1 MRAQDGEED
10 AGKKKKGEKEEDK
23 MKWSRD
29 LKEIPRDRFE
39 RWKDVSVKIGKE
51 RRVAAKHRGW
61 EQKKPGAGLG
71 FGG

>member
-1 MRAQDGEED
+1 
-10 AGKKKKGEKEEDK
+10 

-39 RWKDVSVKIGKE
+39 RWKDVSVKTGKE
-51 RRVAAKHRGW
+51 RRVAAKHMGW
-61 EQKKPGAGLG
+61 EQKNPGAGLG